1 MNRYLAFD
9 IEISKTLPVGVTDWK
24 EHRPLGVS
32 CAATLTNDG
41 SAPRLWYSSKDGT
54 PQPTMTVTDVRSLIS
69 YLYHMSTTEKYQIIT
84 WNGLCFDFDVLAE
97 ESQGLADL
105 CINLA
110 QYHTDLM
117 FHFFCIC
124 GYRLSLDAAA
134 KGMGLTGKT
143 DGMNGAKAP
152 DVWRAGKYQQVLEYV
167 AQDVITT
174 LDVALAVEESKQIRW
189 TSKKGRP
196 NMVAID
202 KWLSVRDA
210 QKLPEP
216 DTSWMDAPAK
226 RSDFTDWMNY
236 SSLWPSVRLLKYLQR
251 VFADHQSK
259 GQLIP
264 NRDLFWLKRW
274 LSIVE
279 N

>member
-134 KGMGLTGKT
+134 
-143 DGMNGAKAP
+143 N
-152 DVWRAGKYQQVLEYV
+152 
-167 AQDVITT
+167 
-174 LDVALAVEESKQIRW
+174 
-189 TSKKGRP
+189 
-196 NMVAID
+196 
-202 KWLSVRDA
+202 VRI
-210 QKLPEP
+210 
-216 DTSWMDAPAK
+216 
-226 RSDFTDWMNY
+226 N
-236 SSLWPSVRLLKYLQR
+236 
-251 VFADHQSK
+251 
-259 GQLIP
+259 
-264 NRDLFWLKRW
+264 
-274 LSIVE
+274 
-279 N
+279 